1 MTLGIQAL
9 IILDHSGIP
18 LFYTKTDPKS
28 SNIDLPLITSFLQA
42 TTAFDNEVFVSKNR
56 QQTVILNYGYSKV
69 CVETGEFIDVV
80 LIVNSFTKEIKSVL
94 KGILKIFQD
103 KFCINCY
110 ANDRDSCLSCTVFSQ
125 IKSPYFDDFYHELS
139 HFPRMLGWEP
149 DLVPYIIE
157 SKIESIDFNP
167 QTDVLE
173 LIDGVL
179 TLGDLLLVY
188 YKNDHVVYD
197 LLLAYNNDIIGFKRI
212 S

>member
-28 SNIDLPLITSFLQA
+28 LDIDLPLVTSFLQA
-42 TTAFDNEVFVSKNR
+42 TIAFDNEVFESKNR
-56 QQTVILNYGYSKV
+56 QQTVILNYGYSKIY
-69 CVETGEFIDVV
+69 VETGEFIDVV
-80 LIVNSFTKEIKSVL
+80 LIVKSVTEETKDIL

-110 ANDRDSCLSCTVFSQ
+110 ANDRDRCLSCTVFSQ
-125 IKSPYFDDFYHELS
+125 IKSPYSDEFYHELS
-139 HFPRMLGWEP
+139 HFPRMLGWHP
-149 DLVPYIIE
+149 DLVPFLKE
-157 SKIESIDFNP
+157 SKIESINFNP

-179 TLGDLLLVY
+179 TLEDLLLVY

-212 S
+212 L